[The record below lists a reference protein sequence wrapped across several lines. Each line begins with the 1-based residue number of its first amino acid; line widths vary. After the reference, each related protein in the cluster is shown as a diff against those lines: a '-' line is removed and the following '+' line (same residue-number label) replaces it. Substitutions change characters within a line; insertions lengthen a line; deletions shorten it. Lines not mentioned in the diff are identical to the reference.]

1 MDIIV
6 FQTTLHCER
15 VWAYLVRSNGTTIC
29 NGYAPTQKEAEEKGR
44 RHCALFEISEMV
56 KGE

>member
-15 VWAYLVRSNGTTIC
+15 VWTYLVRSNGITIC
-29 NGYAPTQKEAEEKGR
+29 NGYAPTQKEAEERGR
-44 RHCALFEISEMV
+44 RHCALFSIDNMV

>member
-6 FQTTLHCER
+6 FQTNLHYER
-15 VWAYLVRSNGTTIC
+15 VWAYLVRYNGTTIC
-29 NGYAPTQKEAEEKGR
+29 NGYAPTKKEAEEKGR
-44 RHCALFEISEMV
+44 RHCALFEINNMV